1 MAKFLHSPNGQ
12 AVAQTVLWSAV
23 LVLIVVLAYFVLVK
37 LRDQS
42 LNDREQPSDL
52 MSNFREM
59 HQKGEISD
67 DEFRNIKTRLAAKLQ
82 QGLKDSGDK
91 GSNEPK

>member
-1 MAKFLHSPNGQ
+1 MADFLRTSTAQ
-12 AVAQTVLWSAV
+12 AVIWTAV
-23 LVLIVVLAYFVLVK
+23 LVLIVVLAYFALVK

-52 MSNFREM
+52 LSNFREM

-82 QGLKDSGDK
+82 PGLKDSGDK

>member
-1 MAKFLHSPNGQ
+1 MVKFLHSPNGQ

-42 LNDREQPSDL
+42 LNDREQPSDI